1 MLPDDVQLEIL
12 AIYLNEVLDDYEDDL
27 HLILAWQ
34 QAWQTLVHVCRRW
47 RTVVFGSPRRL
58 NLRLVCDKGTPARDT
73 LDVWPPLPLEI
84 FDRGFLDEDEDEDVM
99 DNIFAVLER
108 SDRVDKIRL
117 YNISGPP
124 LERILEVMREPFPE
138 LTKMTLYSC
147 GDHPEK
153 VVPDSF
159 LGGSPRLQELWLLH
173 LAFPGLPKLLSSATH
188 LNNLSL
194 FQTPHIGYI
203 SPEAMVTALSALPGL
218 ERLFLGFSSPQSCP
232 DRASR
237 LPPPPKR
244 AVLSALTRFEFTG
257 VHEYLED
264 LVARMDTPRLKD
276 LSVTFFND
284 IVFDIPQ
291 FIRFIAHTPMLKPLE
306 KAHVA
311 YRNDAARVN
320 LSSRQASAY
329 EGLNVEISCRELDWN
344 VLFMGQVCTS
354 CLPPLSGLSTLED
367 LYIYK
372 SRIWPQSLWQGYDVE
387 DTLWLELLHPFT
399 AVKNLYICK
408 EFSPRIMPILQE
420 LVGGRTTEVLPTL
433 QNICLEGLEPSGAV
447 QEDIGTFISARQLSG
462 HPITVSLWEGASKR

>member
-1 MLPDDVQLEIL
+1 MLPDDALLEVF
-12 AIYLNEVLDDYEDDL
+12 AIYMNEALDGYEEDPRCS
-27 HLILAWQ
+27 IE
-34 QAWQTLVHVCRRW
+34 AWQTLVHVCQQWRRI
-47 RTVVFGSPRRL
+47 VFESPRRL
-58 NLRLVCDKGTPARDT
+58 HLRLVCTAKTPARDT

-84 FDRGFLDEDEDEDVM
+84 FASGDLHEGQDEDVM

-108 SDRVDKIRL
+108 SDRVDKIEL
-117 YNISGPP
+117 FDVTSPP
-124 LERILEVMREPFPE
+124 LERILELMREPFPE
-138 LTKMTLYSC
+138 LTEIILESSV
-147 GDHPEK
+147 DPET

-159 LGGSPRLQELWLLH
+159 LGGSPRLRKLWLERI
-173 LAFPGLPKLLSSATH
+173 AFPGLPKLLSSATH
-188 LNNLSL
+188 LNYLSL
-194 FQTPHIGYI
+194 TRTPHIGYI
-203 SPEAMVTALSALPGL
+203 SPEAMITALSALPGL
-218 ERLFLGFSSPQSCP
+218 ERLYLGFSSPQSCP

-244 AVLSALTRFEFTG
+244 VVLSALTRFHFTG

-264 LVARMDTPRLKD
+264 LVARMDTPQLKD
-276 LSVTFFND
+276 LYVTFFND

-306 KAHVA
+306 KAQVA
-311 YRNDAARVN
+311 FKNDAARVN

-399 AVKNLYICK
+399 AVKNLYISK

-462 HPITVSLWEGASKR
+462 HPITVSLWEGASE